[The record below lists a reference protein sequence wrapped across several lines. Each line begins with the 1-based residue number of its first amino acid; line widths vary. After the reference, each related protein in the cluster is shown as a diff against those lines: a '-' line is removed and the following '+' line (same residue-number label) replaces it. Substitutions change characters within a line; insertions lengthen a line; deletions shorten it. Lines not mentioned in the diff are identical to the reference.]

1 MEIYRFLWELET
13 FKWHKTWSKL
23 RSLNNHT
30 NIPWLCVDDFNKIM
44 KLAEKLGGALSSHN
58 QMQLFRDVIDEC
70 GFMDLGY
77 MSTNFN

>member
-1 MEIYRFLWELET
+1 
-13 FKWHKTWSKL
+13 
-23 RSLNNHT
+23 
-30 NIPWLCVDDFNKIM
+30 M

-77 MSTNFN
+77 MSTNLTGVNIFKMDILFGRGWIRVWPQAIGS